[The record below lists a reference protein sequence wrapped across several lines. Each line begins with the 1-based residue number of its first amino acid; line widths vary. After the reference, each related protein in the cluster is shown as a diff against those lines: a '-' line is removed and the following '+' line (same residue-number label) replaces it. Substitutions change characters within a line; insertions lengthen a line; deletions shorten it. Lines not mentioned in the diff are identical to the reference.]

1 MSFNINDLET
11 GDMLLFSPSTKT
23 EHGIMKYL
31 DWMIQSATDS
41 SYTHVAFVLKD
52 PTFIHPVLKG
62 LYIWESSYEGTPDPQ
77 DDKIKFGV
85 QITPLHQCIQNFN
98 GKIFVRKM
106 TKGENSITS
115 EKLQKIHNI
124 VYDKPYDIMP
134 TDWIQAWVRKDYSPQ
149 KTDRF
154 WCSALVSYI
163 LVKLGMLDSTLD
175 WSMIRPSDL
184 SSSSNYLKFTDSCCY
199 GDDTC
204 LS

>member
-1 MSFNINDLET
+1 MSCNINDLNT

-23 EHGIMKYL
+23 EHGYMKYL

-52 PTFIHPVLKG
+52 PAFIHPSLKG

-77 DDKIKFGV
+77 DGKVKFGV
-85 QITPLHQCIQNFN
+85 QITPLHQCIANFD

-115 EKLQKIHNI
+115 EKLKKIHNI

-134 TDWIQAWVRKDYSPQ
+134 KDWIEAWFRKDSSPQ

-163 LVKLGMLDSTLD
+163 LVELGMLKKNLD

-184 SSSSNYLKFTDSCCY
+184 SSFSNYLKFTDSCCY

-204 LS
+204 LV